1 MRRCVKVVTVLLVFI
16 IASCRSGPAK
26 GVLMDKVKMQAVLW
40 DMLQAEAFTQNFI
53 RKDSSKNEVL
63 EAAVLQKKILELHKV
78 SREDFTASYDYYSAR
93 PEVMKAILDSVSAK
107 AERDR
112 SKIMM
117 QRYGG
122 VTTAP
127 Q

>member
-1 MRRCVKVVTVLLVFI
+1 MRRCVKVVAVLLAFI
-16 IASCRSGPAK
+16 MASCKSGPEK
-26 GVLMDKVKMQAVLW
+26 GILLDKAKMQAVLW

-63 EAAVLQKKILELHKV
+63 EVAVLQKKILELHKV
-78 SREDFTASYDYYSAR
+78 SREDFIASYDYYSAR

-122 VTTAP
+122 VKTES